1 MYHDI
6 LIPTDGSA
14 ASTTALEQGVEI
26 ASGTGA
32 TVHLLHVVDVETE
45 MAASGVG
52 DIADDL
58 TKTLDEEAK
67 EALNQ
72 AEKMA
77 DEAGVAAERVILEG
91 FPEDA
96 IQEYSDENGIDLIVI
111 GESEDS
117 TLSERLFGS
126 TTEDVVQSATVS
138 VLVARA

>member
-1 MYHDI
+1 MFHDI
-6 LIPTDGSA
+6 LIPTDGSD

-26 ASGTGA
+26 ASGTDA
-32 TVHLLHVVDVETE
+32 TVHLLHVVDVGTE

-52 DIADDL
+52 NVADDL
-58 TKTLDEEAK
+58 TKTLDKEAK

-77 DEAGVAAERVILEG
+77 DEAGVSAERAILEG

-96 IQEYSDENGIDLIVI
+96 IQKYSNENGIDLIVI

-117 TLSERLFGS
+117 ALSEQLFGS
-126 TTEDVVQSATVS
+126 TTDDVIQSATVS
-138 VLVARA
+138 VLVARK

>member
-1 MYHDI
+1 VYHDI

-14 ASTTALEQGVEI
+14 ASTTALEQGLEI
-26 ASGTGA
+26 ASGTDA

-58 TKTLDEEAK
+58 TKALDEEAK

-72 AEKMA
+72 AEEMA
-77 DEAGVAAERVILEG
+77 DEAGVPAERAILEG

-96 IQEYSDENGIDLIVI
+96 IQQYSDDNGIDLIVI

-126 TTEDVVQSATVS
+126 TTEDVVQAATVS
-138 VLVARA
+138 VLVARE

>member
-1 MYHDI
+1 VYHDI

-14 ASTTALEQGVEI
+14 ASTTALEQGIEI

-77 DEAGVAAERVILEG
+77 DEAGVPAERAILEG

-96 IQEYSDENGIDLIVI
+96 IQQYSDDNGIDLIVI

-138 VLVARA
+138 VLVARE

>member
-1 MYHDI
+1 VYHEI

-77 DEAGVAAERVILEG
+77 DEAGVPAERAILEG

-96 IQEYSDENGIDLIVI
+96 IQQYSDDNGIDLIVI

-138 VLVARA
+138 VLVARE

>member
-58 TKTLDEEAK
+58 TKTLDEEAR

-77 DEAGVAAERVILEG
+77 DEAGVSAERVILEG